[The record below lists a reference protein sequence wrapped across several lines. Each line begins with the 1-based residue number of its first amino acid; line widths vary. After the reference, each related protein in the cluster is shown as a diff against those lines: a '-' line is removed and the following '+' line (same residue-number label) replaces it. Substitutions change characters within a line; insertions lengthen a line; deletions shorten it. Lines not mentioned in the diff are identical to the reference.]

1 MVTVAAQLVS
11 VCVPVLLGPKWAFQG
26 LEKIGRDAKRRLM
39 IRNGRGAHVWEL
51 ARDHHV
57 RRVMDPR
64 EVPPYIALRDLSLS
78 FRPFLSLLDRKSVV

>member
-26 LEKIGRDAKRRLM
+26 LEKIVRDAKRRFVVR
-39 IRNGRGAHVWEL
+39 IGIGARVWEL
-51 ARDHHV
+51 ARDHHA

-64 EVPPYIALRDLSLS
+64 EVPP
-78 FRPFLSLLDRKSVV
+78 